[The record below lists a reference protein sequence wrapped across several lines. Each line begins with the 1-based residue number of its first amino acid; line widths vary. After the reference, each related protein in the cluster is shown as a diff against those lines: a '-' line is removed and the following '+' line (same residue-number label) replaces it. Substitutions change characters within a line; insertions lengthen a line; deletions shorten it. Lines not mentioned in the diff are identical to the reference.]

1 MNEVKTQQKR
11 KHDVILK
18 SRKSL
23 SIDGVED
30 VISFDEFQV
39 VLITS
44 CGEMTVEG
52 AGLHISVLELDS
64 GIVELDGN
72 VEDLVKNYSGQ
83 HFAICYGDQSQ
94 KIEDLAKILNIK
106 TVRV

>member
-18 SRKSL
+18 SRKNL

-72 VEDLVKNYSGQ
+72 IEGIFYSDGKT
-83 HFAICYGDQSQ
+83 DNSSQ
-94 KIEDLAKILNIK
+94 KSIFARLFK
-106 TVRV
+106 